1 MRIKAIFK
9 YTMYTMFILLS
20 MASCHWFKPE
30 DETIYDRTVLV
41 YMAADNDLSYIYSDT
56 IPSFF
61 QEDIDEMIK
70 GACNTPGNSRLL
82 VYADDHNLP
91 RILSIEQQK
100 GRRPVAKVVHQYD
113 TEHNSGDT
121 ETLRMAMEW
130 VIANYAAE
138 SYGLVLWSHGSAWL
152 PAKTPAQRAIC
163 IDTKTGSLME
173 IEDIA
178 DVLAPLPH
186 LDFILFDAC
195 FMQAIEVAYE
205 LRNVADYIISSPAEI
220 PGPGAPYHR
229 LIPAMF
235 ATPFDAESI
244 VEEYYREYKEGN
256 IRVEGHEPD
265 CFGVCLSTIDC
276 RHLDQLAAATSQM
289 IEKYAGNSS
298 INLSEVQRYY
308 PLTSSKTPEYYDMN
322 SYMYRLIAS
331 PDDYARWKDA
341 FDTAIPHRRATT
353 HWFSDYTNRLESII
367 DMDNYGGISCY
378 VPQSGR
384 TMLNEAFHHTAWYHA
399 SGWEQVGW

>member
-9 YTMYTMFILLS
+9 NTMYTMFILLS

-41 YMAADNDLSYIYSDT
+41 YMAADNNLSYSYTDT
-56 IPSFF
+56 VPSFA
-61 QEDIDEMIK
+61 QQDIAEMVSAAKDIH
-70 GACNTPGNSRLL
+70 TNSRLL
-82 VYADDHNLP
+82 VYIDYTDLP

-100 GRRPVAKVVHQYD
+100 GRRPIAKIVHQY
-113 TEHNSGDT
+113 TSEHNSGDAQ
-121 ETLRMAMEW
+121 TLRMAMEW

-152 PAKTPAQRAIC
+152 PAKTPAKRAIC
-163 IDTKTGSLME
+163 VDTKANSWIE
-173 IEDIA
+173 IKDIA

-205 LRNVADYIISSPAEI
+205 LRDVADYIISSPAEI

-229 LIPAMF
+229 LVAALSSIPF
-235 ATPFDAESI
+235 HAESV
-244 VEEYYREYKEGN
+244 VEEYYREYKDNNIYVQGN
-256 IRVEGHEPD
+256 EPD
-265 CFGVCLSTIDC
+265 CFGACLSTIDC

-308 PLTSSKTPEYYDMN
+308 PLTSSKIPEYYDMN

-341 FDTAIPHRRATT
+341 FDTAVPHRRATT